1 MRKMVEMGR
10 PFSFDGRGGIVGLP
24 RRVDNRAG
32 DLAGAAPDLFIPKFA
47 KGGEIRPLW
56 ESQLERGHAWAQ
68 SRSGRPYVLGGSAE
82 GGGGTDCSGFMSG
95 IASVIQGGNGAR
107 QWATM
112 SFNGG
117 GNSQYPSGPQG
128 FVAGLKANTLS
139 IGVTN
144 GGTYGGHTAGTLGA
158 VGKYGTVNVE
168 SGGSP
173 SMVKY
178 GAGAA
183 GADDPYFRTHYH
195 LPIGPDGAF
204 VSGGSGGISP
214 EAMQDGLKKKVSDLI
229 DKAMD
234 PILSKLPV
242 GPPEW
247 QNIPKN
253 VYDKGKKGMLDTAF
267 DVVGKLGDKLASVW
281 TAAGEVKDLVTGTVS
296 DAASWVNDRVRSIVV
311 RDNGGLVPSGAAAV
325 NFSGKDELML
335 PPSTTAL
342 FNKFLKDMPGVA
354 GALERSAVAF
364 QAAAEELGLQEQA
377 RKSAED
383 YAAEQASGLLGTFG
397 LEGLVPIA
405 QKLGADAWEAYQ
417 ASPYDV
423 GVNGQTIVVEY
434 VGDENDREWKMLQKL
449 DKEVALLKAKRKP
462 KASAMTRGGVQ

>member
-1 MRKMVEMGR
+1 MINTVYNGGILKAWETIRKFLPGLKEASPLASIPEHATGGRISGPGTGTSDDVLMWGSNGEHMLTAREVQRLGGHNHVYAMRKMVEMGR

-204 VSGGSGGISP
+204 VSGGGGGISP

-354 GALERSAVAF
+354 GALERS
-364 QAAAEELGLQEQA
+364 EERRVGKEC
-377 RKSAED
+377 RSR
-383 YAAEQASGLLGTFG
+383 
-397 LEGLVPIA
+397 
-405 QKLGADAWEAYQ
+405 W
-417 ASPYDV
+417 SPYH
-423 GVNGQTIVVEY
+423 
-434 VGDENDREWKMLQKL
+434 
-449 DKEVALLKAKRKP
+449 
-462 KASAMTRGGVQ
+462 

>member
-1 MRKMVEMGR
+1 M
-10 PFSFDGRGGIVGLP
+10 
-24 RRVDNRAG
+24 
-32 DLAGAAPDLFIPKFA
+32 LF
-47 KGGEIRPLW
+47 
-56 ESQLERGHAWAQ
+56 
-68 SRSGRPYVLGGSAE
+68 RS
-82 GGGGTDCSGFMSG
+82 
-95 IASVIQGGNGAR
+95 
-107 QWATM
+107 
-112 SFNGG
+112 
-117 GNSQYPSGPQG
+117 
-128 FVAGLKANTLS
+128 
-139 IGVTN
+139 
-144 GGTYGGHTAGTLGA
+144 
-158 VGKYGTVNVE
+158 
-168 SGGSP
+168 
-173 SMVKY
+173 
-178 GAGAA
+178 
-183 GADDPYFRTHYH
+183 
-195 LPIGPDGAF
+195 
-204 VSGGSGGISP
+204 
-214 EAMQDGLKKKVSDLI
+214 
-229 DKAMD
+229 
-234 PILSKLPV
+234 
-242 GPPEW
+242 
-247 QNIPKN
+247 
-253 VYDKGKKGMLDTAF
+253 
-267 DVVGKLGDKLASVW
+267 
-281 TAAGEVKDLVTGTVS
+281 
-296 DAASWVNDRVRSIVV
+296 ASWVNDRVRSIVV

>member
-1 MRKMVEMGR
+1 
-10 PFSFDGRGGIVGLP
+10 
-24 RRVDNRAG
+24 
-32 DLAGAAPDLFIPKFA
+32 
-47 KGGEIRPLW
+47 
-56 ESQLERGHAWAQ
+56 
-68 SRSGRPYVLGGSAE
+68 
-82 GGGGTDCSGFMSG
+82 
-95 IASVIQGGNGAR
+95 
-107 QWATM
+107 
-112 SFNGG
+112 
-117 GNSQYPSGPQG
+117 
-128 FVAGLKANTLS
+128 
-139 IGVTN
+139 
-144 GGTYGGHTAGTLGA
+144 
-158 VGKYGTVNVE
+158 
-168 SGGSP
+168 
-173 SMVKY
+173 MVKY
-178 GAGAA
+178 GTGAA

-204 VSGGSGGISP
+204 VSGGGGGISP
-214 EAMQDGLKKKVSDLI
+214 EAMQDGLKKKVSDFV
-229 DKAMD
+229 DKAMN

-247 QNIPKN
+247 QNIPKG